1 MLTATK
7 QAEPQ
12 DRPIVSK
19 IDRMPEPTALGISRK
34 QRSTPMIS
42 RAIALAAMLVAMLP
56 ASALAQKLPPME
68 ISSNFPYESRFVE
81 VLGSRMHYV
90 EKGEGDPIL
99 FLHGQPTSSYLWR
112 NIMPHVEDQGRV
124 IAPDNIG
131 FGKSDQPDLKYVFA
145 DHYRYI
151 EGFIEAMDLKKI
163 TLVVHDWGSGLGL
176 HYARQ
181 HPDNIKAIVM
191 MESILA
197 PIMPAESYDALPG
210 QLRDFFLT
218 LRDPVKG
225 PQLMIEENY
234 FVEGVLPN
242 FINRDLDSLAHDVYR
257 QPFLEK
263 SSRKQINQWPNEMP
277 IGGEPPDVA
286 EAVAAYNAW
295 LLETE
300 TPLLF
305 LYASPGALNPP
316 EVVDWWAERAKNME
330 TVYIGQ
336 GFHFVQE
343 DHPYAIGRAIAD
355 WYRRLE

>member
-181 HPDNIKAIVM
+181 HPDNIKAIM